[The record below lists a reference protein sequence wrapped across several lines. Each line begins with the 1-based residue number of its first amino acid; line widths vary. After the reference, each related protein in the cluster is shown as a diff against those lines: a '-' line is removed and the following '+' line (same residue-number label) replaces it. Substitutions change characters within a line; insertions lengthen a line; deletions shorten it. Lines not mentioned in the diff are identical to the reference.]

1 MSKTVST
8 HPFSLHCNV
17 FDCFRFYAICR
28 PLKVR
33 IVWTYEGTA
42 KVIAVLWTFA
52 AVFTIPFVVMST
64 YSDAIFYDGSK
75 VKVCSIQV
83 RKTWHKI
90 YVITTVCLFFILP
103 FCALLCIYFHIG
115 RRVLRQTRQNKHSTN
130 PRTALS
136 MKLRKQVVLML
147 IIVTAIFFFCL
158 TPFKIVSLWVVF
170 MPVKTLNDFG
180 LENYLNLLWFAR
192 IMYYVNSSTNPI
204 VYNFVSTRFRNYF
217 RRAVP
222 CNILPG
228 THASA
233 IWTQTTPING
243 QSRKFTHPGT
253 AASGSSSYYESRES
267 RDSHS
272 SRNSRGSRSS
282 KDISLVVI
290 KQKDMILCVTEKQSE
305 RKLKKSLQNGQKSYD
320 KKSQSV

>member
-1 MSKTVST
+1 M
-8 HPFSLHCNV
+8 
-17 FDCFRFYAICR
+17 
-28 PLKVR
+28 
-33 IVWTYEGTA
+33 
-42 KVIAVLWTFA
+42 
-52 AVFTIPFVVMST
+52 FV
-64 YSDAIFYDGSK
+64 
-75 VKVCSIQV
+75 
-83 RKTWHKI
+83 
-90 YVITTVCLFFILP
+90 
-103 FCALLCIYFHIG
+103 
-115 RRVLRQTRQNKHSTN
+115 
-130 PRTALS
+130 
-136 MKLRKQVVLML
+136 
-147 IIVTAIFFFCL
+147 
-158 TPFKIVSLWVVF
+158 
-170 MPVKTLNDFG
+170 PVKTLNDFG

-204 VYNFVSTRFRNYF
+204 VYNLVSTRFRNYF

-222 CNILPG
+222 CKLLPG
-228 THASA
+228 THVSA

-272 SRNSRGSRSS
+272 SRNSRGSGSS